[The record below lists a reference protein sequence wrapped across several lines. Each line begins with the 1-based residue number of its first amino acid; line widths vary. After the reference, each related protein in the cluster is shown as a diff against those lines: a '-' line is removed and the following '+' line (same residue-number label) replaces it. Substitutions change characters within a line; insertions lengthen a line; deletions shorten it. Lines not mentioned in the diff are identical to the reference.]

1 MISRPVSR
9 SVSRPVSRPYDV
21 EPPQPDFK
29 LGDLFKDGSGG
40 FWIDANNRWAMRQ
53 DAAGTIPVTEDG
65 QPVGFM
71 RDTSGKNEPLRQ
83 QDAPKCPIYRTDG
96 TQSWLE
102 FVGGQYFEGSHLWGD
117 AEANATQF
125 TVMAVIEQPVAEGM
139 ALFNSFRTIRPSL
152 GISLATPGPDVT
164 LYQLAVTDEVEAGI
178 IECKN
183 PGPDPVALI
192 GRVDLANGSA
202 DLVAGAESNSTVMH
216 SFIPLFPSQT
226 FAVGAG
232 VEGAYGFKGKL
243 FSFLIV
249 DRYITDE
256 EQAQALTELKRL
268 AGIQ

>member
-1 MISRPVSR
+1 M
-9 SVSRPVSRPYDV
+9 
-21 EPPQPDFK
+21 PDFK
-29 LGDLFKDGSGG
+29 LGDLFTEGASG

-71 RDTSGKNEPLRQ
+71 RETSGTNQPLTQ
-83 QDAPKCPIYRTDG
+83 ASAPKCPIYRTDG

-102 FVGGQYFEGSHLWGD
+102 LTGGQYLEGTNLLNSED
-117 AEANATQF
+117 AAATQF

-139 ALFNSFRTIRPSL
+139 ALFNAYRAEEPSY

-164 LYQLAVTDEVEAGI
+164 LYQLAVTDAVEAGI
-178 IECKN
+178 VECKN

-192 GRVDLANGSA
+192 GRVNLITGDST
-202 DLVAGAESNSTVMH
+202 LVAGAESNTAAMNP
-216 SFIPLFPSQT
+216 FIPGFPGVP

-232 VEGAYGFKGKL
+232 VGGTFGFKGKL
-243 FSFLIV
+243 YSFLCV
-249 DRYITDE
+249 SRYITDD